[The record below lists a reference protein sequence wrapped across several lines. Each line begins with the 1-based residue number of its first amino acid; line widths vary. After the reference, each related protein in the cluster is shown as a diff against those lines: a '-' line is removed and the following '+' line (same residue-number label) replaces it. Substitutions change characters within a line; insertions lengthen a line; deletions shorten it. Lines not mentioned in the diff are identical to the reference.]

1 MTHPCSRS
9 NKRIDGLSCSCSR
22 GLQHSELH
30 SAPRKVDRKAHNKVL
45 RNGWIDNK
53 NNYHMPQ
60 APHFNE
66 LSDVDSELR
75 LSLKSM
81 MRATGSDLLY
91 HRSIGRRCVVA
102 SPTSAHQPTNRC
114 DTDSRGSVSKL
125 FDGCDADVMADD
137 CNIATL
143 TRCRGRSRS

>member
-1 MTHPCSRS
+1 MFPIEQTNRRTLVFVFTRTSTFRTPFSPEKS
-9 NKRIDGLSCSCSR
+9 GSQSS
-22 GLQHSELH
+22 
-30 SAPRKVDRKAHNKVL
+30 NKVL
-45 RNGWIDNK
+45 RNGWMDNK

-60 APHFNE
+60 APHFDE

-114 DTDSRGSVSKL
+114 DTDSRVSVSKL
-125 FDGCDADVMADD
+125 GLESGCD
-137 CNIATL
+137 IATL